1 MGRKVHDQPGERPSL
16 AYATGRSI
24 PIVMKPGTEEEVER
38 VEIVGQ
44 VQGVQLDPGTP
55 KSP

>member
-1 MGRKVHDQPGERPSL
+1 ML
-16 AYATGRSI
+16 ARLQAGRSI
-24 PIVMKPGTEEEVER
+24 TIVMKPGTEEEVER